1 MKYVYE
7 FTNKRKVTKR
17 EFIRWFQKKFLYT
30 VRKFNMI
37 RKGDIVAYGSEQAQ
51 ASSSK
56 NVKRENKGDFRVVV
70 LENLLNLLSEKGI
83 IDVVKLSAKRK
94 YTRKAITST
103 TDTEADKLTN
113 ILVNAKVKGLNEM
126 KPVNGKVI
134 KPMFLFLDK
143 EVLLYAELMRLNFK
157 KTKEAKNKLGK
168 FVDELEKKHPEIKH
182 SIVKSYL
189 ELL

>member
-1 MKYVYE
+1 MNYVYE

-37 RKGDIVAYGSEQAQ
+37 RKGDIVAY
-51 ASSSK
+51 
-56 NVKRENKGDFRVVV
+56 NNKGDFRGVV
-70 LENLLNLLSEKGI
+70 LENLLNLFAEKGVI
-83 IDVVKLSAKRK
+83 EVIKLPNKRK
-94 YTRKAITST
+94 YTKKAVSHT
-103 TDTEADKLTN
+103 TDTEADKMTN
-113 ILVNAKVKGLNEM
+113 ILVKGKVKALNEM
-126 KPVNGKVI
+126 KPMHKGVI

-143 EVLLYAELMRLNFK
+143 EVLLYAKLMGLKFK
-157 KTKEAKNKLGK
+157 KSNESKDKLGK
-168 FVDELEKKHPEIKH
+168 FVDDLEKGHPEIKH